1 MATPGLSIV
10 APHVR
15 IAARVARISAVA
27 LVAIAW
33 LAVSGPALAQDKA
46 QERLVRRLQLQLQ
59 SVQQQL
65 QEAQSAKTKA
75 EADKAAAEKQLTEQA
90 QQLGGLKGALGK
102 SSAGLKTAETER
114 AALGGQLAAAN
125 AAFEKQSAEQKRS
138 HDEAIAAKNKEMSQ
152 LGAQRD
158 QQLAAAQ
165 KVREEQTAQIGECTG
180 KNERLVR
187 LGAELLDRYRKKT
200 VADVLKQ
207 QDPVLGLGDVKM
219 FNLVQEYRDK
229 ADAERYVPPPTR

>member
-1 MATPGLSIV
+1 MTTPGSVIAV
-10 APHVR
+10 SRVR
-15 IAARVARISAVA
+15 LAAGA
-27 LVAIAW
+27 LVALAW
-33 LAVSGPALAQDKA
+33 LAAPGPTWAQDKA

-59 SVQQQL
+59 SAQQQL

-75 EADKAAAEKQLTEQA
+75 EADKAAVDKQLAEQV

-102 SSAGLKTAETER
+102 SSAGLKAAEGER

-125 AAFEKQSAEQKRS
+125 ASFEKQLAEAKRA
-138 HDEAIAAKNKEMSQ
+138 DELALAAKSKELAQ
-152 LGAQRD
+152 LGTQRD

-165 KVREEQTAQIGECTG
+165 KLREDQAAQIGECAG
-180 KNERLVR
+180 KNDRLVR
-187 LGAELLDRYRKKT
+187 LGSELLDRYRKKS

-207 QDPVLGLGDVKM
+207 QDPVLGLGDVQM

-229 ADAERYVPPPTR
+229 ADAERYIPPPTR